1 MPAGVVLRVWDCRSL
16 ETSPKLP
23 TLGSSEACAVL
34 WPALHS
40 GAARFRISPGAVVQ
54 EPSSMVAEPQR
65 RRLSDVL
72 PVSVCVCVHP
82 WTKGSQPTS
91 AGACSICGPLHATKL
106 RPQMGRD
113 QGRLIL
119 YLPCVSQAV
128 TPIFLGLLPWQF
140 CMIPPTNPPPPCT
153 ALPPTLSVRS
163 FSSAAA
169 NSVQQYGF
177 ADSCTFP
184 FPRLPSQRGN

>member
-1 MPAGVVLRVWDCRSL
+1 MGNPTVDLAKEHIKLITRLDFHFFGDRIRHKDTSMPAGVVLRVWDCRSL

-119 YLPCVSQAV
+119 YLLC
-128 TPIFLGLLPWQF
+128 FHKL
-140 CMIPPTNPPPPCT
+140 
-153 ALPPTLSVRS
+153 
-163 FSSAAA
+163 
-169 NSVQQYGF
+169 
-177 ADSCTFP
+177 
-184 FPRLPSQRGN
+184 